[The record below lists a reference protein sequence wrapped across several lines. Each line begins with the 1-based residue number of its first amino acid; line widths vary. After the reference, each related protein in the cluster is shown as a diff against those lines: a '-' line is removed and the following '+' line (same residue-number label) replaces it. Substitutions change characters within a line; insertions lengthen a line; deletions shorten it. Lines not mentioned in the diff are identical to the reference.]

1 MNANGGVVTAD
12 IEFLMVL
19 SRTIL
24 QLMLL
29 SGGAIV
35 TILVV
40 ILVVWLL
47 GGLRD

>member
-1 MNANGGVVTAD
+1 MQTEEDIVTAD

-29 SGGAIV
+29 SGSAIV
-35 TILVV
+35 TVLVV
-40 ILVVWLL
+40 TLVVWLF
-47 GGLRD
+47 GGLRG